1 MFSFTGFV
9 SARASAILL
18 AACGFSAMSNVYAI
32 IPLIASW
39 FKKIVESG
47 CWKGVF

>member
-1 MFSFTGFV
+1 MFSFSGFV

-18 AACGFSAMSNVYAI
+18 AACGFSAMSNVYVI
-32 IPLIASW
+32 VVRIASW

-47 CWKGVF
+47 CFNS